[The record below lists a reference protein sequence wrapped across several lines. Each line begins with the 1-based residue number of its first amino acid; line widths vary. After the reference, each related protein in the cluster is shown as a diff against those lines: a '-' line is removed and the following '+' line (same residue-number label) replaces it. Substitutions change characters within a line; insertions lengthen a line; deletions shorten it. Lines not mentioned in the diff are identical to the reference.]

1 MPERLLARL
10 DLVIGAVHSHFRL
23 SRHRQ
28 TERILRAMD
37 TKYFTILAHPSGRL
51 IGEREAYAVDMERLI
66 RAAAE
71 RGCYL
76 ELNSQPQRLDLNDT
90 WCMRARE
97 EGVRLAI
104 NSDAHAVDDF
114 DLLDEG
120 IRQARRGW
128 LEKDHVINTHGLAD
142 LKKILR
148 ATRA

>member
-10 DLVIGAVHSHFRL
+10 GLVIGAVHSHFRL